1 MSMLLFGF
9 LAGLQVAATQ
19 PSPAAV
25 RAQSRVSIRI
35 VRGASVKRGRSGE
48 PHSSG
53 KVSLTDVDGQRRT
66 IPLVEF
72 H

>member
-1 MSMLLFGF
+1 MSMLLIGL
-9 LAGLQVAATQ
+9 LAGLQVATSQ
-19 PSPAAV
+19 PSPTAV

-35 VRGASVKRGRSGE
+35 VRGASVKRGQSAE

-53 KVSLTDVDGQRRT
+53 KVLLTDADGRKRT